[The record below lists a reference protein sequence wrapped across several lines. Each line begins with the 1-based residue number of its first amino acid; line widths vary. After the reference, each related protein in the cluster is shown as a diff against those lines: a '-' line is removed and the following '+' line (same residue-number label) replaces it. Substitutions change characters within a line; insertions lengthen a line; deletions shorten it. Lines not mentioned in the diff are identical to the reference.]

1 MSNILNMCC
10 RRQRSDPH
18 IDYVN
23 LNIKD
28 HEIGTKLTKW
38 IQLSFNKLWLPITI
52 LTLVGLLYHCVTFG
66 TGIGSL
72 LMIIVFA
79 CIFLNQMLWLLLR
92 KIWPSQVTKV
102 TLSYCLIHE
111 ILTPLLLF
119 NIFGQE
125 ALHADDRKIYDWW
138 IDMNFVV
145 ANIVAFNDLK
155 FTLGLQIPC
164 YFVASFF

>member
-1 MSNILNMCC
+1 
-10 RRQRSDPH
+10 
-18 IDYVN
+18 
-23 LNIKD
+23 
-28 HEIGTKLTKW
+28 
-38 IQLSFNKLWLPITI
+38 
-52 LTLVGLLYHCVTFG
+52 
-66 TGIGSL
+66 
-72 LMIIVFA
+72 MIIVFA

-164 YFVASFF
+164 YFVASFFQAWAQSILVLNEDPASLNTSSESYPYFAQKVFSCLLIAITILVFQYIQRY